1 MMPPRLGPS
10 WTLSGRIV
18 RRGAAA
24 VMLTGALIAFMAA
37 AVSLRGI
44 ERLAAARASTSAAV
58 LAAAGSDPVERLDI
72 AALRKLLAGARQA
85 RDLADVLAFDAH
97 GRVLTDGTLANPRR
111 HHEVPP
117 KVAAVLERGEPS
129 VGWQG
134 KTVVALHPIRVG
146 STVTGGIE
154 CTVALQPYYVQALWL
169 AGALLGTGLLFTA
182 LVAGLA
188 SRGARDALLPLR
200 RLQSSVEALT
210 EDRPGAQLPGEGPEE
225 ILGLARSFA
234 TLRNRLKAT
243 TVSRNVMASI
253 LDGVGEGFL
262 VVGGDGRV
270 EQANAV
276 AGALLGSAPDH
287 LEGRPITELV
297 EIDEHG
303 KSISHLVRAAME
315 MPART
320 HHGRGRLRPAGGS
333 SELPVLVS
341 LRATV
346 RVGGEG
352 LMLVCLLRD
361 ISDLK
366 RVEAMKER
374 FLATVSH
381 ELRTPLTS
389 ITGSLALLAEG
400 TAGELPPKAARMAEI
415 ALANS
420 QRLDRL
426 IGDLLDLQQA
436 SEGRLSLTMT
446 REDVGRLIADAVD
459 AARGQADAAGVD
471 VQLECSGQFLTD
483 VDPGRLNQVACN
495 LLSNAIKH
503 GPRGTTVEVVV
514 RAVSSGVRVEVAD
527 RGPGVPEAFVPFLF
541 ERFTQANLGG
551 RPVAP
556 GSGLGLALARDL
568 VERMGGTIGYS
579 PRDGGGAVFWFEIP
593 KKYEG
598 AA

>member
-1 MMPPRLGPS
+1 MIPPRLGLS

-24 VMLTGALIAFMAA
+24 VMLTGALIALMAA

-58 LAAAGSDPVERLDI
+58 LAAAGSDPVEQLDI
-72 AALRKLLAGARQA
+72 AALRELLAGARQA

-97 GRVLTDGTLANPRR
+97 GRVLTDGTLANPLR
-111 HHEVPP
+111 HHMVPP
-117 KVAAVLERGEPS
+117 SVAEVLERGEPS
-129 VGWQG
+129 VSWQG

-146 STVTGGIE
+146 SKVTGGIE
-154 CTVALQPYYVQALWL
+154 CIVALQPYHVQALWL
-169 AGALLGTGLLFTA
+169 AGALFGTGLLFAA

-188 SRGARDALLPLR
+188 SRGARDALVPLK

-210 EDRPGAQLPGEGPEE
+210 EDRPGAQLPSEGPEE
-225 ILGLARSFA
+225 ILGLSRSFA
-234 TLRNRLKAT
+234 TLRDRLKAT
-243 TVSRNVMASI
+243 TVSRNVLASI

-262 VVGGDGRV
+262 VVGKDGRV

-276 AGALLGSAPDH
+276 AGALLGFSPDQ

-297 EIDEHG
+297 EIDEQG
-303 KSISHLVRAAME
+303 KSISLLVQAAIE
-315 MPART
+315 TPART
-320 HHGRGRLRPAGGS
+320 HHGRGRLRLAGRC

-400 TAGELPPKAARMAEI
+400 TAGELPPKAARMTEI

-446 REDVGRLIADAVD
+446 REDVGQLMADAVD
-459 AARGQADAAGVD
+459 AARGLAAAAGVD
-471 VQLECSGQFLTD
+471 VQLDCSEQFLTD

-503 GPRGTTVEVVV
+503 GPRGTTVEVAV
-514 RAVSSGVRVEVAD
+514 RAIPSGVRVEVAD

-541 ERFTQANLGG
+541 ERFTQASLKSHS
-551 RPVAP
+551 VAP

-579 PRDGGGAVFWFEIP
+579 PREGGGAVFWFELP
-593 KKYEG
+593 EKYEG